1 MKDHIVG
8 LLTSGE
14 WTWVFSRE
22 DEMVT
27 FKLSVLLHGVK
38 LSCNRLASNRLETP
52 FLSFSFSFFLNDPV
66 VLHTMQCILHSNV
79 YVVL

>member
-14 WTWVFSRE
+14 WTWVISRE
-22 DEMVT
+22 EEIVT

-38 LSCNRLASNRLETP
+38 LSCSRLASNRPETP
-52 FLSFSFSFFLNDPV
+52 VLPFSFIFLKNDPV
-66 VLHTMQCILHSNV
+66 VLQSNV